1 MPDIILM
8 DNEFITLKYLPEK
21 KIIFHTIHQPIG
33 GQPLRDA
40 LLCGYDMLQHFG
52 ASKWVSDDRLNGP
65 MSQEDREWG
74 NANLNARAK
83 EAGWK
88 YWALVVPKAVV
99 AAGAMIPI
107 IDLLFKQG
115 LRMMVFSEVEDA
127 FKWIEQ
133 FED

>member
-1 MPDIILM
+1 
-8 DNEFITLKYLPEK
+8 
-21 KIIFHTIHQPIG
+21 
-33 GQPLRDA
+33 
-40 LLCGYDMLQHFG
+40 MLQHFG